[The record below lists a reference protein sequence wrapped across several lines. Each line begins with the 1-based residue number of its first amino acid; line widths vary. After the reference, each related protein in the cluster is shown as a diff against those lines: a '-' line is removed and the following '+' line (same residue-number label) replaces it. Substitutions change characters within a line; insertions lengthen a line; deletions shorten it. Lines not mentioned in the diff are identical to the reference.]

1 MFELLL
7 YAELS
12 CSDAS
17 ELIQKV
23 QDNINVDNIIKVEL
37 VEVIQE
43 ASPKCLWDAND

>member
-17 ELIQKV
+17 ELIQKL
-23 QDNINVDNIIKVEL
+23 QDNVNIDNIIKVEL

-43 ASPKCLWDAND
+43 ASPKCPWDAHD